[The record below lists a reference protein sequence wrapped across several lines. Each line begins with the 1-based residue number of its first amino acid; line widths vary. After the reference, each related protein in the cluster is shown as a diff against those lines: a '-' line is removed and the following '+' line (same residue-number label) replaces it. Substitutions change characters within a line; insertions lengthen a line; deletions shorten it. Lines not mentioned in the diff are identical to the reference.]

1 MERFMRGD
9 IVVVNFPF
17 TDLREAKRR
26 PALVLKVIDNE
37 DLILCQITSKLKNDN
52 FSIPLS
58 TVDFFDGGLLKESY
72 IRPNRLFTLHQNL
85 IINKAGSM
93 KPERFINVFRNIIS
107 FLESE

>member
-1 MERFMRGD
+1 MRGD